1 MEITEAKQ
9 GAVAKGNEASML
21 RQLQRIGQVNV
32 ARAAGVSEASIT
44 RWKDG
49 ELSRMS
55 IALAAMGL
63 KVVPVENKC
72 FQPEYIDALRMLA
85 RQALDEPAQV
95 LEWDR

>member
-1 MEITEAKQ
+1 
-9 GAVAKGNEASML
+9 ML

-49 ELSRMS
+49 ELSRMA

-63 KVVPVENKC
+63 KVVPIENKC
-72 FQPEYIDALRMLA
+72 FQPQYIEALQMLA
-85 RQALDEPAQV
+85 RQALEEPAKG
-95 LEWDR
+95 LEWDQ